1 QLLAWLCHRYGVGTY
16 LHYIRGHLD
25 PEKFKESRRL
35 QARLIKMMRA
45 RGSAI
50 YVDTMISP
58 SMRSALGQALQF
70 PGVSGAENN
79 CILTEFT
86 RDDGEDVLREVVEAS
101 HMASAARVS
110 SLVLRHG
117 PHFFGDRSTIH
128 IWLTWHDYRNANL
141 MILLSYILLGH
152 PDWRRGSIRIF
163 AAFPRGEVQEQRTRL
178 QEMVTSGRLPISTK
192 NLQVIGTDEK
202 SDFAQLVLSRSAG
215 ADLVIFGFTQA
226 RLKEKGG
233 ELLERHEGLP
243 DVLWVC
249 AEERVVIE

>member
-1 QLLAWLCHRYGVGTY
+1 
-16 LHYIRGHLD
+16 
-25 PEKFKESRRL
+25 
-35 QARLIKMMRA
+35 
-45 RGSAI
+45 
-50 YVDTMISP
+50 
-58 SMRSALGQALQF
+58 MRSALGQGLQF

-79 CILTEFT
+79 CILMEFT
-86 RDDGEDVLREVVEAS
+86 RDDEEDVLREVVEAS

-117 PHFFGDRSTIH
+117 PHFFGDRTTIH

-141 MILLSYILLGH
+141 MILLSYILH
-152 PDWRRGSIRIF
+152 PDWKRGSIRIF

-202 SDFAQLVLSRSAG
+202 SDFVQLVQSRSAG

-226 RLKEKGG
+226 RLKEKGA
-233 ELLERHEGLP
+233 ELFLRHESVS
-243 DVLWVC
+243 DVLFVC